1 MTSKTVYIDT
11 SVAEADERAIFKYV
25 DSDRSDGK
33 TTAAIRL
40 CYDAFAKTGKAGVI
54 CRRFAGEAGK
64 LYAETLVSNLKKVRD
79 VKGEIR
85 INGSPKKDG
94 VSIFVDGERLALLV
108 PLSRAGA
115 IKSTLDK
122 SAFGDIYIDEYVPID
137 GRYLRDEPE
146 KILELYNTVD
156 RRTFSTQVWIF
167 SNRPTASNPIFAYF
181 SVRIPPP
188 YGVSRWKNG
197 RLLILRV
204 KNRGNMEQMKKS
216 PLGELVE
223 GTPYEDYIAGG
234 STIQGPHDIP
244 VRAKGA
250 SLRTNIVFALSGAFV
265 SVYRA
270 TDGREITLVRIDQ
283 PRAGDAIYELS
294 PTPAVGNK
302 SIYIADSIVKW
313 LRVRLRI
320 GAVYAHDVA
329 TQEAAQQLV
338 RWIAGR

>member
-1 MTSKTVYIDT
+1 MTKTVYIDI
-11 SVAEADERAIFKYV
+11 SAAEADERAIFKYV

-40 CYDAFAKTGKAGVI
+40 CYDAFVATGKAGVI

-64 LYAETLVSNLKKVRD
+64 LYAETLVSNLKKVRE

-94 VSIFVDGERLALLV
+94 VSIFIDGERLALLV

-137 GRYLRDEPE
+137 GRYLKDEPE

-156 RRTFSTQVWIF
+156 RRTFSTRVWVF
-167 SNRPTASNPIFAYF
+167 SNRPTASNPIFSYF

-188 YGVSRWKNG
+188 YGLSRWKNG

-250 SLRTNIVFALSGAFV
+250 ALRTNIVFALSGAFV
-265 SVYRA
+265 GVYRA
-270 TDGREITLVRIDQ
+270 TDGRKITLVRIDQ

-302 SIYIADSIVKW
+302 SIHIADSIVKW
-313 LRVRLRI
+313 LRVRIRT
-320 GAVYAHDVA
+320 GSVYAHDVA
-329 TQEAAQQLV
+329 SREAAQPLI

>member
-1 MTSKTVYIDT
+1 MTKTVYIDT
-11 SVAEADERAIFKYV
+11 SAAEADERSIFKYV

-40 CYDAFAKTGKAGVI
+40 CYDAFVATGKAGVI
-54 CRRFAGEAGK
+54 VRRYAGEAGK
-64 LYAETLVSNLKKVRD
+64 LYAETIVSNLKKVREI
-79 VKGEIR
+79 KGEIR

-94 VSIFVDGERLALLV
+94 VSIFIDGERLALLV

-122 SAFGDIYIDEYVPID
+122 SEFGDIYIDEYVPID
-137 GRYLRDEPE
+137 GRYLKDEPE

-156 RRTFSTQVWIF
+156 RRTFSTQVWFF

-181 SVRIPPP
+181 SVRVPPP
-188 YGVSRWKNG
+188 YGVSRWKNE
-197 RLLILRV
+197 RLLILRI

-234 STIQGPHDIP
+234 STIRETNALP

-250 SLRTNIVFALSGAFV
+250 ATRTNIVFALPGTFV
-265 SVYRA
+265 GVYRA
-270 TDGREITLVRIDQ
+270 VDGRAITLVKIDQ
-283 PRAGDAIYELS
+283 PRAGDVIYELAT
-294 PTPAVGNK
+294 TPAVGNK
-302 SIYIADSIVKW
+302 SIYLADSVVKW
-313 LRVRLRI
+313 FKVRLRT
-320 GAVYAHDVA
+320 GAVYAHD
-329 TQEAAQQLV
+329 TAAQAAVQPLV
-338 RWIAGR
+338 RWMAGR